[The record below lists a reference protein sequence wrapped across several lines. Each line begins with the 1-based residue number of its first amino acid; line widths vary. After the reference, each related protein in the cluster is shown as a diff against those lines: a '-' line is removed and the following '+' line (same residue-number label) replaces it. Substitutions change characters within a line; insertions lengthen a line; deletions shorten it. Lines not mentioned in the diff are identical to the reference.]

1 MLLSQPRGPWGR
13 GAVQLPPMAAA
24 EPSITNGVAPKDMSQ
39 TLLQH
44 LNFGPAS
51 RGPKL
56 GHGSFGPRSFGPKLC
71 AYKSVLLSSLD
82 QRLSELCR
90 DYVSIECR
98 RGECRKSDRADG
110 TV

>member
-1 MLLSQPRGPWGR
+1 MKLFTVGKVW
-13 GAVQLPPMAAA
+13 
-24 EPSITNGVAPKDMSQ
+24 VADYFDQ
-39 TLLQH
+39 ILIADYFDLQH